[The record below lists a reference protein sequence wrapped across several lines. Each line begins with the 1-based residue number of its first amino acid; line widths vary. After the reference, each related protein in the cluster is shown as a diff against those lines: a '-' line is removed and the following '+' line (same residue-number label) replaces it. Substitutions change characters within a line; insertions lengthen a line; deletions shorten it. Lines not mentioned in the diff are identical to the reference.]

1 MLAAIANG
9 GTLYRPQLIHHIAPP
24 GEAPTFELK
33 SEVASQLPFSPDNL
47 AAIQQALVGVTSK
60 RNGTARHRFLGLG
73 IPVAGKTGTAEAP
86 GAASLPHS
94 WFVGYTLAKRQ
105 DKPDIAIVVLV
116 ENAGEGSAVAAPIF
130 RRIVEEYFFGRA
142 NTLYPWKTEIGVPA
156 TATETPAP
164 TETQAEWPTPTPAES
179 PTPAP

>member
-1 MLAAIANG
+1 
-9 GTLYRPQLIHHIAPP
+9 
-24 GEAPTFELK
+24 
-33 SEVASQLPFSPDNL
+33 
-47 AAIQQALVGVTSK
+47 
-60 RNGTARHRFLGLG
+60 
-73 IPVAGKTGTAEAP
+73 
-86 GAASLPHS
+86 
-94 WFVGYTLAKRQ
+94 VGYTLAKRQ

-130 RRIVEEYFFGRA
+130 RRVVEEYFFGQPY
-142 NTLYPWKTEIGVPA
+142 TLYPWETEIGVPA